1 VVSRGLYIY
10 VARLWIH
17 GALNNQPDSGFT
29 GLIYLYHPSADSRGS
44 CLLSI
49 TGLTVGS
56 WSPGEVLSVLYSL
69 LSSRQEREFYLCLVL
84 PAFTLFVIFV
94 FPGMV

>member
-1 VVSRGLYIY
+1 VVSRGLYIS

-17 GALNNQPDSGFT
+17 GTLYNHLDSGFM
-29 GLIYLYHPSADSRGS
+29 GLIYLYHLSADVQDY

-49 TGLTVGS
+49 TGLTVGL

-69 LSSRQEREFYLCLVL
+69 LSSRQERL
-84 PAFTLFVIFV
+84 
-94 FPGMV
+94 